1 MNKLERIIEEKKTK
15 SSERRPRY
23 GTRKLAVGMVSCVL
37 GYMVFVSSPVLK
49 AEKVEVLSGDEV
61 AIESFEDKAITR
73 VTDELNFL
81 AESSSKKENILAEVS
96 DNAVVEDTVQAE
108 SEETQ
113 KGTDVETV
121 KEESLTAEESEN
133 NALAPVEEAAQEVLA
148 ENVQDEAAEAEET
161 DEAQTRVEPEESAEE
176 ASEPEN
182 AEDTIPMTEEKFE
195 EAKTPVTEE
204 KIEEPVEAKEA
215 EEVSEDEK
223 EDAEENKEETA
234 DKDEKVEFA
243 LTEAQKDNLLRRY
256 SVQDI
261 NEMTKEI
268 KGKIAENADFDVEA
282 YIKEKMMPRDISN
295 EIQYTYVAL
304 TEEGHKSPRT
314 VKPDDGEAIG
324 WEISFTSPKGAI
336 EGDYFKI
343 EFSKNLSLKGIEPDH
358 KDERSIKIDNTVV
371 AEGERLDRST
381 IKYTFNDTIAN
392 KRNLR
397 VAVKGFVYI
406 DKTKVPNTND
416 SEEISISLGEKIDKH
431 TINVEYNDAYYDNI
445 NGQSD
450 LNGKSQFTAF
460 DPDTGEFTQVF
471 YINPDTKEIKAS
483 SNGTFFGEVGVVID
497 GVYPDMR
504 NSDVAY
510 TKENTEV
517 MVQKVPAGTKLP
529 GAVIE
534 EPFETE
540 DGNKETVRFRSA
552 NIKPEVDILN
562 GKIQISFTKDNAS
575 MNDAYVV
582 IVKSKAKPNQ
592 TGANVYSK
600 ATVYGFGNRR
610 LILNNS
616 IVYEEG
622 TTAAKGN
629 SVGYFK
635 EHHIYYTYVDGKLQ
649 EDKTFNIDNTK
660 MEGTEADKYFTSKND
675 IDGFKF
681 VEVDADKLVEN
692 PKYNENGDLTRGE
705 YEVGKTKEVTYIYK
719 RDITSGLFQEHHIY
733 QTVDKDGK
741 VISEDATVNGDET
754 KGIDEDLYTTSKID
768 KDGYKLV
775 KVEATNDNSE
785 KLGVQFDTD
794 GSKTFGNY
802 VNGKKL
808 EVTYIYQRVATPLI
822 PIEPAKETTP
832 LIPLTPAEEIEE
844 PSTPLTPLI
853 PAEEIKEPT
862 PMVPLTPAEEI
873 EEPTPMVPLTPAEEV
888 EEPTPLVPLTPAEEI
903 EEPTPFIPL
912 TPAEEIEEPTPYE
925 PTVPE
930 RPETSETPEEV
941 SEIPDVVPPTPLSPG
956 ENNDETEEVE
966 EKTEEIEEVKENE
979 EVQEETE
986 ETVTTI
992 EQDTPN
998 SNDTRKAP
1006 QTSVAGAGGFMGLAG
1021 LAAAM
1026 LAFLED
1032 KKKKNK

>member
-73 VTDELNFL
+73 VTDELNLL

-96 DNAVVEDTVQAE
+96 DNAVVEDTVQAA
-108 SEETQ
+108 SEAVQ
-113 KGTDVETV
+113 KGANVETV
-121 KEESLTAEESEN
+121 KEESVTAEESEE
-133 NALAPVEEAAQEVLA
+133 NALATIGEAAQEVSTKK
-148 ENVQDEAAEAEET
+148 VQDEAAEAEET

-182 AEDTIPMTEEKFE
+182 AEDTIPMAEEKFE

-243 LTEAQKDNLLRRY
+243 LTEAQKDNLSRRY

-268 KGKIAENADFDVEA
+268 KAKIAENGDFDVEA

-295 EIQYTYVAL
+295 EIKYTYVAL

-343 EFSKNLSLKGIEPDH
+343 EFSDNLSLKGIEPDH

-406 DKTKVPNTND
+406 DKTKVPNTNP
-416 SEEISISLGEKIDKH
+416 SEEISISLGEKIDTH
-431 TINVEYNDAYYDNI
+431 TINVEYNDAYHDNI

-504 NSDVAY
+504 KSDVEYA
-510 TKENTEV
+510 KDNTEV
-517 MVQKVPAGTKLP
+517 IVQKVPAGEKLP

-534 EPFETE
+534 GAYDTLDVEPE
-540 DGNKETVRFRSA
+540 FR
-552 NIKPEVDILN
+552 N

-600 ATVYGFGNRR
+600 ATAYGFGNRR
-610 LILNNS
+610 LILDNS

-622 TTAAKGN
+622 TTAAEGN

-635 EHHIYYTYVDGKLQ
+635 EHHIYYTYVDGILQ

-660 MEGTEADKYFTSKND
+660 MEGTKDDTYFTSKNNME
-675 IDGFKF
+675 GFKF
-681 VEVDADKLVEN
+681 VKVDVDKLVEN
-692 PKYNENGDLTRGE
+692 PKYNENGDLTRGK

-741 VISEDATVNGDET
+741 VTSTDFTKDGTET

-775 KVEATNDNSE
+775 KVVATNYNSE

-966 EKTEEIEEVKENE
+966 EKKEEIEEVKENE
-979 EVQEETE
+979 EVKEETE